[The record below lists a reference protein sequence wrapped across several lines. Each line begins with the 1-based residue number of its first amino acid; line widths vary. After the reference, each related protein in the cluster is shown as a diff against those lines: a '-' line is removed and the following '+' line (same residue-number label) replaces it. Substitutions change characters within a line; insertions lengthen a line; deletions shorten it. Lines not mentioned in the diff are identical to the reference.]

1 MPKLFYQKIDSK
13 LAWRLDKR
21 ATIFDEEESGPAH
34 GSGIMKYN
42 PLTAQTTLGQKMAV
56 KIILELELKRQEVEA
71 KKRAKA
77 LMTPLLLKRTWF
89 LKPPKPP
96 SKVGTPFEEE
106 VTKDSTKRLKSIQK
120 KNFKKL
126 QHQQSVLLN

>member
-1 MPKLFYQKIDSK
+1 
-13 LAWRLDKR
+13 
-21 ATIFDEEESGPAH
+21 
-34 GSGIMKYN
+34 MKYN